1 MQWLLE
7 TRLIFHD
14 IFVKLDDIDGILL
27 ACNPNCADLVEMI
40 FISSYPLIVM
50 LIFLPH

>member
-14 IFVKLDDIDGILL
+14 IFVKLDDIGGILL
-27 ACNPNCADLVEMI
+27 PLQPKDCADLIEMI
-40 FISSYPLIVM
+40 FISS
-50 LIFLPH
+50 